1 MKRFHAV
8 ALFLLVPTF
17 FSTAISVP
25 SLAQELSQSPK
36 NQMLTISDAYIRTM
50 PPGQTVTA
58 AFLRV
63 ANTSDIDCKI
73 LLATSELTNRIE
85 FHEHVH
91 SGGMMKMREKKTVS
105 VDAGQ
110 IVDFSPGALHLM
122 IFNVKAPLVE
132 GNTTKF
138 ELQTDRC
145 GDYPVELDT
154 RSPLR
159 PKMKDHH

>member
-1 MKRFHAV
+1 
-8 ALFLLVPTF
+8 
-17 FSTAISVP
+17 
-25 SLAQELSQSPK
+25 
-36 NQMLTISDAYIRTM
+36 
-50 PPGQTVTA
+50 
-58 AFLRV
+58 
-63 ANTSDIDCKI
+63 
-73 LLATSELTNRIE
+73 
-85 FHEHVH
+85 
-91 SGGMMKMREKKTVS
+91 MMKMREKKTVS

-145 GDYPVELDT
+145 GDYPVELDI

>member
-1 MKRFHAV
+1 MKRFHVV

-17 FSTAISVP
+17 FSAAISV
-25 SLAQELSQSPK
+25 SSMAQESSQPLK

-63 ANTSDIDCKI
+63 ANTSDMDCKI

-91 SGGMMKMREKKTVS
+91 SGGMMKMRQRKAVTI
-105 VDAGQ
+105 DAGQ
-110 IVDFSPGALHLM
+110 IVDFVPGALHLM
-122 IFNVKAPLVE
+122 VFNVKASLVE
-132 GNTTKF
+132 GNTAKF
-138 ELQTDRC
+138 ELQTDHC
-145 GDYPVELDT
+145 GNYSVELDI